1 MLNGAL
7 AAISCAKPKVT
18 ASSSATGTT
27 RLIRPSRS
35 ARIASKGWA
44 VKIISLARRK
54 PAALRSVEEGEH
66 AAGIVGHAKLGRGDR
81 EGGALGGDD
90 QVAGEHSLG
99 GPAPDAALDHRDH
112 RPREALDLAHQ
123 PAQGI
128 VPAERVAARLGQLVD
143 VVAGGEHLGAGWGAQ
158 DHHPR
163 LDLAKALQ
171 RGDELLHEG
180 MAQRVA
186 PALVVEGDGGDG
198 VGQLGKDMGHEPLLQ
213 RGLGIKA

>member
-1 MLNGAL
+1 M
-7 AAISCAKPKVT
+7 
-18 ASSSATGTT
+18 
-27 RLIRPSRS
+27 
-35 ARIASKGWA
+35 
-44 VKIISLARRK
+44 
-54 PAALRSVEEGEH
+54 
-66 AAGIVGHAKLGRGDR
+66 
-81 EGGALGGDD
+81 
-90 QVAGEHSLG
+90 
-99 GPAPDAALDHRDH
+99 APPQTLPLDHRDH

-143 VVAGGEHLGAGWGAQ
+143 VVAGGEHLGAGSGAQ

-163 LDLAKALQ
+163 LDLAEALQ
-171 RGDELLHEG
+171 RGDELRHEG